1 MAELPPELDALG
13 DALTRAVAVRRRR
26 TDRRRRLVAC
36 VTAGLLVFA
45 VSTPGRLGSAQQGG
59 VLQQLAAVPALG
71 IGGMGC
77 DRPHG
82 DGAQLPEG
90 CGADAPQPQA
100 AR

>member
-1 MAELPPELDALG
+1 MAELPPDLDALG

-26 TDRRRRLVAC
+26 VDRRRRLLAC

-45 VSTPGRLGSAQQGG
+45 ATAPGRLGSAQEGG
-59 VLQQLAAVPALG
+59 VLQQLASVPVLAS
-71 IGGMGC
+71 GGMGC

-82 DGAQLPEG
+82 DGALLPQG
-90 CGADAPQPQA
+90 CDIGKLQPRA